1 MKRLL
6 ATIYR
11 SPRIAEMYLYVDR
24 AEGLKR
30 VPAVLLQRFGTPEQ
44 VSMLLL
50 TPERRLARV
59 SAVDVLAQIEQVGFF
74 LQLPPPP
81 IERAPSGV
89 RADHV
94 ADTPRVRTEGTGA
107 PVRHEPGHH
116 EAGDRKQGERKP
128 ADQETDHDAA

>member
-24 AEGLKR
+24 SEGLKR
-30 VPAVLLQRFGTPEQ
+30 VPQVLLQRFGTPEQ

-50 TPERRLARV
+50 TPERCLARV
-59 SAVDVLAQIEQVGFF
+59 SVVDVIAQIEQVGFF

-89 RADHV
+89 RADHIASKPDLPPTV
-94 ADTPRVRTEGTGA
+94 P
-107 PVRHEPGHH
+107 P
-116 EAGDRKQGERKP
+116 QGE
-128 ADQETDHDAA
+128 DHEKGHDTA